1 MMSVSCP
8 ECKTEEVSAAIAIQ
22 SSGVVMQCTLC
33 LAKLEPVVPVESKIF
48 SNSENDLVNALRKR
62 VAEKK
67 SAYKLQQE
75 VEQAKDA
82 CEPSAASWTLRTDQ
96 PMVSQNVSADTHAH
110 KNKLSKAQREL
121 SRKKIL
127 LDYKKLQL
135 ETQKMQLV
143 KKELELAELKSSV
156 KSTHSSF
163 GLQSEDDT
171 KNTRLALVD
180 TAGAEF
186 EDAEEVLFGSLFEN
200 SYKNPVAG
208 AASGPVELSLV
219 PSEPK
224 QLYRRNFSRKP
235 KDLA

>member
-1 MMSVSCP
+1 MSVSCP

-22 SSGVVMQCTLC
+22 ASGIVMQCTLC
-33 LAKLEPVVPVESKIF
+33 LAQLEPVVPVESKIF
-48 SNSENDLVNALRKR
+48 SNSENHLVDALRKK

-75 VEQAKDA
+75 VEQPKSAR
-82 CEPSAASWTLRTDQ
+82 EPSAAPWTLRTDQ
-96 PMVSQNVSADTHAH
+96 PTVSPDVSADMHAY

-156 KSTHSSF
+156 KTTQSSF
-163 GLQSEDDT
+163 GLQSVDNT
-171 KNTRLALVD
+171 KNARPVLVD
-180 TAGAEF
+180 TAGADFEAVEEF
-186 EDAEEVLFGSLFEN
+186 LYGSALEN
-200 SYKNPVAG
+200 SYKKPMTSVTP
-208 AASGPVELSLV
+208 GPVELSLV

-224 QLYRRNFSRKP
+224 QLHRRNFSRKP
-235 KDLA
+235 KDLV